1 MKSEVCVQM
10 RLKALV
16 AALALWTMPLAARAA
31 TCVSQAELTSA
42 DRASLGAA
50 SSRLLAAVFAQD
62 TASLQ
67 TALLPAEAGSWESIK
82 SAVEQSADLLKNGQ
96 PKLRNLYLLD
106 ASTQTETADTQ
117 FYCSNAAG
125 SLTVTINMPS
135 LPPGRYAVVLAD
147 AMDAPLAGQIGLIL
161 AQEGNGWKLA
171 GLSLR
176 QGAFHARDGLW
187 YWQHARALGSSDG
200 WSAWFSYEAARYLL
214 VPVDFLGSPNLD
226 KLKQEQ
232 SQLTNGLQN
241 AFPYKLPDGDRTWT
255 IEAVILDASLREPD
269 LAVLYTSTGV
279 TDPAALRTEAT
290 AVLSAFLKSQP
301 GLRENFHGLWAV
313 ASKNGKPSPILE
325 LPMNKIP

>member
-1 MKSEVCVQM
+1 M
-10 RLKALV
+10 RLKALL
-16 AALALWTMPLAARAA
+16 AAVALWTIPLAAHAA
-31 TCVSQAELTSA
+31 TCVAQAELASA
-42 DRASLGAA
+42 DRASLGVA
-50 SSRLLAAVFAQD
+50 SNHFLTALFAQN
-62 TASLQ
+62 TATLQ
-67 TALLPAEAGSWESIK
+67 ANLLPAEAGSWESIK

-96 PKLRNLYLLD
+96 PRLRNLYLLD
-106 ASTQTETADTQ
+106 ASTETETADTQ
-117 FYCSNAAG
+117 FFCSNAAG
-125 SLTVTINMPS
+125 SLTVTLNMSS

-147 AMDAPLAGQIGLIL
+147 AEGAPLAGQIGLIL
-161 AQEGNGWKLA
+161 AQDGGNWKLA

-176 QGAFHARDGLW
+176 QGAFHGHDGIW
-187 YWQHARALGSSDG
+187 YWQHARALGSADG

-214 VPVDFLGSPNLD
+214 VPVDFVDSPNLG

-232 SQLTNGLQN
+232 SQLANGPLA

>member
-1 MKSEVCVQM
+1 MHWKLWMAAV
-10 RLKALV
+10 ALSM
-16 AALALWTMPLAARAA
+16 MPLAAQAA
-31 TCVSQAELTSA
+31 TCVAQSELSSA
-42 DRASLGAA
+42 DRNAIGVAA
-50 SSRLLAAVFAQD
+50 QRMLSAVFAQD

-67 TALLPAEAGSWESIK
+67 MSLLPAEAGSWESIK
-82 SAVEQSADLLKNGQ
+82 SAVEQSSDLLKNGQ
-96 PKLRNLYLLD
+96 PKLRNVYLLD
-106 ASTQTETADTQ
+106 ASAEPGTADTQ
-117 FYCSNAAG
+117 FSCTNAAG
-125 SLTVTINMPS
+125 TQTVTLNMAS

-147 AMDAPLAGQIGLIL
+147 AEGAPLAGQIGLIL
-161 AQEGNGWKLA
+161 AQQGNRWMLA

-176 QGAFHARDGLW
+176 QGAFHGRDGIW
-187 YWQHARALGSSDG
+187 YWQHARALGSADG

-214 VPVDFLGSPNLD
+214 LPVDFVDSPNLA

-232 SQLTNGLQN
+232 TQLDNSPQT

-279 TDPAALRTEAT
+279 TDPAALRTEAI

-325 LPMNKIP
+325 LPMNKIQ